1 MKHIPTFESFLFE
14 SKSQDIENY
23 SIEVIKELKNLGK
36 KEGRPFKDNYLD
48 EFSKTED
55 FKNMIQVE
63 LMNRKTVKQAA
74 KSIFSIWR

>member
-1 MKHIPTFESFLFE
+1 M
-14 SKSQDIENY
+14 
-23 SIEVIKELKNLGK
+23 IKELKNLSKKAGK
-36 KEGRPFKDNYLD
+36 QFEDNYLD